1 MVSDS
6 SAMYSISEL
15 EAQLNT
21 VTDLQTRIDLLN
33 ELAWKLRLV
42 NKQKTRVLAEEAY
55 QLVSSDQFAENT
67 YLPGLIASLRT
78 LGAIN
83 NSSGAYNQA
92 LSQSLRAM
100 ELLGQIPEDS
110 PQTRSLM
117 SDVLGNIGWTY
128 RSYGDYGIAAEHC
141 TKGIKIAQEL
151 GDRKREAR
159 LLGTL
164 SVIYAEANDLTAALE
179 IGQKSLACYQEDGY
193 VNGECVALNN
203 LAMTYHDQGESTKAL
218 ETGQECLR
226 LARENG
232 IDVVMLTAL
241 NTMGEIYL
249 GIKDFARAK
258 EYLLQ
263 ALSLARENK
272 DSSEEFL
279 CLLNLGKV
287 HLGQENNE
295 AAFSTLQNALTISQT
310 ANDRPGAY
318 KCYQLLSEIYK
329 KQRDFET
336 ALQHYQR
343 YHEIKET
350 IFNEN
355 ASKRLDGLKIIHQ
368 VETAKRDAEIHYLKT
383 IELNREIEE
392 RKNTQASLEKLAAI
406 DPLTGLLNRREFFNQ
421 GEREFDKAQTSG
433 QPLTAILL
441 DLDNFKQIND
451 SYGHAIGDQVLIQMA
466 KIIREYLRQS
476 EIIGRYGGDEF
487 MILLPNSASAQGQR
501 ISERLQEKIVELK
514 IDIPEDDLVVT
525 LSLGIADLK
534 ETKSATLEMLLEC
547 ADQALYTAKRAG
559 RNQIAVSPSL

>member
-1 MVSDS
+1 MVSNS
-6 SAMYSISEL
+6 SATYSISEL

-21 VTDLQTRIDLLN
+21 VTDLRTRIDLLN
-33 ELAWKLRLV
+33 ELSWKLRLV
-42 NKQKTRVLAEEAY
+42 NKEKTRVLAEEAY
-55 QLVSSDQFAENT
+55 QLVSSNQFAVT
-67 YLPGLIASLRT
+67 PYLPGLIACLRV
-78 LGAIN
+78 LSAIN

-100 ELLGQIPEDS
+100 ELLGQISEDS

-117 SDVLGNIGWTY
+117 SDVLGNISWTY
-128 RSYGDYGIAAEHC
+128 RSYGDYGIAVEHC

-151 GDRKREAR
+151 GDLKREAR
-159 LLGTL
+159 LLSTL

-179 IGQKSLACYQEDGY
+179 IGKKSLARYQEDGY

-203 LAMTYHDQGESTKAL
+203 LAMTYHDLGENTKAL

-226 LARENG
+226 LARENS
-232 IDVVMLTAL
+232 IDVVILTAL
-241 NTMGEIYL
+241 NTLGEIYL

-272 DSSEEFL
+272 DSSEESL
-279 CLLNLGKV
+279 CLLNLGKMY
-287 HLGQENNE
+287 LSQENNE
-295 AAFSTLQNALTISQT
+295 AAFSTLQNALTISQI
-310 ANDRPGAY
+310 ANDRPGAC
-318 KCYQLLSEIYK
+318 KCHQLLSEIHK
-329 KQRDFET
+329 KQGDFEM

-368 VETAKRDAEIHYLKT
+368 VETATRDAEIHYLKT

-392 RKNTQASLEKLAAI
+392 RKNAQASLEKLVAI

-421 GEREFDKAQTSG
+421 GEKEFQKAKTNG
-433 QPLTAILL
+433 QPLTTILL
-441 DLDNFKQIND
+441 DFDNFKQIND
-451 SYGHAIGDQVLIQMA
+451 SYGHAIGDQVLIHTA
-466 KIIREYLRQS
+466 KIISEHLRQS

-487 MILLPNSASAQGQR
+487 IILLPNSASTQGQR
-501 ISERLQEKIVELK
+501 ISERLQEKMADLK
-514 IDIPEDDLVVT
+514 IDIPKDNLVVT

-534 ETKSATLEMLLEC
+534 ETKSATLEMLIEY

-559 RNQIAVSPSL
+559 RNQIAISPSL